1 MKRIF
6 TVGVFDILH
15 IGHILLFK
23 NARSLGDYLI
33 VAIQE
38 SEFVKKYKPCAK
50 IIYNTEERLFMV
62 KSITYVNEVITYQSV
77 DEIIK
82 NVNFDIFAIGPDQ
95 NHSGFQAAIKWCK
108 KNGKEVVV
116 LPRTEGV
123 SSSTL
128 RDYLKDK

>member
-15 IGHILLFK
+15 IGHLLLFK
-23 NARSLGDYLI
+23 NARNLGDYLI

-38 SEFVKKYKPCAK
+38 SDFVKKYKPQAK
-50 IIYNTEERLFMV
+50 LIYNTDERIFMV
-62 KSITYVNEVITYQSV
+62 KSITYVNEVITYKDV

-82 NVNFDIFAIGPDQ
+82 EVNFDVFAIGPDQ
-95 NHSGFQAAIKWCK
+95 NHSGFQSAIDWCK
-108 KNGKEVVV
+108 KNGKDVVI

-128 RDYLKDK
+128 REYLKDK

>member
-1 MKRIF
+1 MKRVF

-15 IGHILLFK
+15 IGHLLLFK
-23 NARSLGDYLI
+23 NARNLGDYLI

-38 SEFVKKYKPCAK
+38 SDFVKKYKPQAK
-50 IIYNTEERLFMV
+50 IIYNTNERIFMV

-82 NVNFDIFAIGPDQ
+82 KVDFDVFAIGPDQ
-95 NHSGFQAAIKWCK
+95 NHSGFQSAIKWCK
-108 KNGKEVVV
+108 ENGKDVVV

-128 RDYLKDK
+128 REYLKDK